1 MRFKASIHI
10 SGVIAAWRSS
20 VPSGQECTVCVYKFG
35 DEAYVVQSDVWNDK
49 CALLFQ

>member
-1 MRFKASIHI
+1 MMFKASAHI
-10 SGVIAAWRSS
+10 SGVMAAWRSS

-35 DEAYVVQSDVWNDK
+35 DEADVVQSDASNDK